1 MPIIYRN
8 SLTWP
13 GTAKQDGAF
22 LLPES
27 LPADESASVL
37 VEMIFGPP
45 YQQVIPVTDWCNH
58 MNLHR
63 KNHQII
69 EVAIVDKSG
78 APINCAGASLQW
90 VVVDASSD
98 IVINKAI
105 GDGIKYIDAS
115 SGQAEITLTSD
126 DTDIPSGSYKHELLL
141 IDIDGHRYTVLTGT
155 FEILISLTKDVI

>member
-45 YQQVIPVTDWCNH
+45 YQQVIPAQSVGVN

-63 KNHQII
+63 QNHQII

-105 GDGIKYIDAS
+105 GDGIRYIDAS

-141 IDIDGHRYTVLTGT
+141 IDIDGHRYTALTGT
-155 FEILISLTKDVI
+155 FEILTSLTKDVI

>member
-1 MPIIYRN
+1 MPIVYRN
-8 SLTWP
+8 SLVWP
-13 GTAKQDGAF
+13 GTAKQDGTF

-45 YQQVIPVTDWCNH
+45 YQQVIPAQSVEAV

-105 GDGIKYIDAS
+105 GDGIIYIDAS

-155 FEILISLTKDVI
+155 FEILTSLTKDVI

>member
-1 MPIIYRN
+1 
-8 SLTWP
+8 
-13 GTAKQDGAF
+13 
-22 LLPES
+22 
-27 LPADESASVL
+27 
-37 VEMIFGPP
+37 
-45 YQQVIPVTDWCNH
+45 
-58 MNLHR
+58 MNLRLHR

-155 FEILISLTKDVI
+155 FDILTSLTKDVI